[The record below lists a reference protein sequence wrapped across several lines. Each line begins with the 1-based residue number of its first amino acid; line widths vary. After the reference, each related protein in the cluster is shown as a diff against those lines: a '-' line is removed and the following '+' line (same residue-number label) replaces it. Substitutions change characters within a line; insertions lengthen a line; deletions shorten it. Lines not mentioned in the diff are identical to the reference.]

1 MEKILQSVSKN
12 SKWYLLSVGIL
23 IAICAWFIPIIV
35 MPAFA
40 YNGVTEYSFVFRNL
54 QYFNDLNLQYAI
66 LDVFVI
72 LITVYVIALPF
83 IQFKYKNVISAIVIS
98 LFIVYTFIVYFIG
111 IKSFTFFPYA
121 LVQLLFG
128 LLYIF
133 VLYSDKL
140 LIKLQSHKQSPP
152 NTKQKLETQEQQI
165 ADLQK
170 QIDELK
176 ANHKTEE

>member
-23 IAICAWFIPIIV
+23 TAICAWFIPVIA
-35 MPAFA
+35 MSS
-40 YNGVTEYSFVFRNL
+40 YGEGVIYDFVFLSL

-72 LITVYVIALPF
+72 LITVYIIALPF

-140 LIKLQSHKQSPP
+140 LIKFQSHKQSPP

-176 ANHKTEE
+176 ANHKTEK